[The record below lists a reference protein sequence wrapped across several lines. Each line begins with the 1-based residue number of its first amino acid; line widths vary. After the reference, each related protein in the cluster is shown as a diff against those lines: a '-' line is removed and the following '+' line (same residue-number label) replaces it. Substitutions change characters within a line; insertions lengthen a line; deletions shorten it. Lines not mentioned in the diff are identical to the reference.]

1 MAWLMMEQE
10 MVDTELAIKTCL
22 KVCTVVERESP
33 GPWILDPEE
42 ESWNFSVHLFFLY
55 HSYPGRCP
63 DVAAIEC
70 PLG

>member
-42 ESWNFSVHLFFLY
+42 ESWNFSVHLFFY
-55 HSYPGRCP
+55 ITVIRA
-63 DVAAIEC
+63 DVRMSQQ
-70 PLG
+70 